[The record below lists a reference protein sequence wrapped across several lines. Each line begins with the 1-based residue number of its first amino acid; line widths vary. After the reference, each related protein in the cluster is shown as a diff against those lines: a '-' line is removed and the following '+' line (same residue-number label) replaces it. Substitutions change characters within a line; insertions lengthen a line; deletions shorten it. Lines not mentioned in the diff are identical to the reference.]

1 MISNHHQDTMS
12 QINAHAISEWTL
24 LGYTSHE
31 HDYYVDYNNN
41 VRVFDT
47 GAIVARNIT
56 NVKDAE
62 ELTIGS
68 PVYGKDIWMGIDM
81 TVKKVDQSP
90 PKNIGIAISQMTA
103 RKGCWEFSN
112 HLSRDVAIKLVHKW
126 FIEHKWLALYTKQTD
141 LPPMRAFIDWV
152 TGTHFGSLSA
162 EDKHTW
168 YRNAMNI
175 DFEMESKGCSFEDCI
190 GNMNVPFEN
199 PRNVI
204 PWQYYDDFGLLNNE
218 ERNSIWAVGKPKSEE
233 EANMLLHKA
242 RNNKNAVLL
251 NDILKPKTRD

>member
-1 MISNHHQDTMS
+1 MS

-175 DFEMESKGCSFEDCI
+175 DFEMKT
-190 GNMNVPFEN
+190 
-199 PRNVI
+199 
-204 PWQYYDDFGLLNNE
+204 
-218 ERNSIWAVGKPKSEE
+218 
-233 EANMLLHKA
+233 
-242 RNNKNAVLL
+242 
-251 NDILKPKTRD
+251 DIDVY

>member
-1 MISNHHQDTMS
+1 MS

-24 LGYTSHE
+24 LGYTSPE
-31 HDYYVDYNNN
+31 LNYYVDYNNN
-41 VRVFDT
+41 VRRLDT

-62 ELTIGS
+62 KLTIGS
-68 PVYGKDIWMGIDM
+68 PVYGKDIWTGIDM

-90 PKNIGIAISQMTA
+90 PNNIGIAISQMTA
-103 RKGCWEFSN
+103 RNSCWEFSQ
-112 HLSRDVAIKLVHKW
+112 HLSREVAIKLVHKW
-126 FIEHKWLALYTKQTD
+126 FIEHKWLALYNKQTD

-152 TGTHFGSLSA
+152 TGKHFGSLSA

-175 DFEMESKGCSFEDCI
+175 DFEMESRGCSFEDCN
-190 GNMNVPFEN
+190 GNMNVPVEN
-199 PRNVI
+199 PRIVI
-204 PWQYYDDFGLLNNE
+204 PWQYYDDFGLLNE
-218 ERNSIWAVGKPKSEE
+218 AERNSIWAVGKPQTEE

-242 RNNKNAVLL
+242 RVNKNAVLL
-251 NDILKPKTRD
+251 NDIMTPNKYD

>member
-24 LGYTSHE
+24 LGYTSYE
-31 HDYYVDYNNN
+31 HDYYVDYDNN

-112 HLSRDVAIKLVHKW
+112 HLSREVAIKLVHKW

-199 PRNVI
+199 PRSVI
-204 PWQYYDDFGLLNNE
+204 PWQYYDDFGLFNKE
-218 ERNSIWAVGKPKSEE
+218 ERNSIWSVGKPKSEE

-242 RNNKNAVLL
+242 RNHKNAELL
-251 NDILKPKTRD
+251 IDILNPKTCD

>member
-1 MISNHHQDTMS
+1 MS

-24 LGYTSHE
+24 LGYTSPE
-31 HDYYVDYNNN
+31 LNYYVDYNNN
-41 VRVFDT
+41 VRRLDT

-62 ELTIGS
+62 KLTIGS
-68 PVYGKDIWMGIDM
+68 PVYGKDIWMGMDM

-90 PKNIGIAISQMTA
+90 PDNIGIAIGQMTA
-103 RKGCWEFSN
+103 RNGCWEFSK
-112 HLSRDVAIKLVHKW
+112 HLSRKVAIKLAHKW
-126 FIEHKWLALYTKQTD
+126 FIEHKWLALYNEQTD

-152 TGTHFGSLSA
+152 TGKHFGSLSA

-175 DFEMESKGCSFEDCI
+175 DFEMESRGCSFEDCN
-190 GNMNVPFEN
+190 GNMNVPVEN
-199 PRNVI
+199 PRHVI
-204 PWQYYDDFGLLNNE
+204 PWQYYDDLGLLNE
-218 ERNSIWAVGKPKSEE
+218 AERNSIWAVGKPQTEE

-242 RNNKNAVLL
+242 RLNKNAVLL
-251 NDILKPKTRD
+251 NDIMTPNKYD